1 MFLPYHIFILHLN
14 VTHLYINECI
24 IYTMHLMLQQY
35 GPREIIQILSLLCI
49 FEFTLIVN
57 YYYRCYD
64 SLQYP
69 LLFPYSENGW
79 HRGIEKI
86 KPLTT
91 HSATKH
97 TVK

>member
-1 MFLPYHIFILHLN
+1 MVRQNINNHVFTPHIR
-14 VTHLYINECI
+14 
-24 IYTMHLMLQQY
+24 IYTKSDRSQL
-35 GPREIIQILSLLCI
+35 
-49 FEFTLIVN
+49 VN

>member
-1 MFLPYHIFILHLN
+1 
-14 VTHLYINECI
+14 
-24 IYTMHLMLQQY
+24 MHLMLQQY

-69 LLFPYSENGW
+69 LLFSYGQNG
-79 HRGIEKI
+79 
-86 KPLTT
+86 
-91 HSATKH
+91 
-97 TVK
+97 